1 VNKTA
6 VAMAAMNLM
15 VLACLLFMEVWAL
28 IHPRRGDTISEGQW
42 AIWRLMGDAHWWG
55 RIPLLIV
62 FSWCG
67 YHLCLSDDA
76 GLNWKAEVIALAGCL
91 VWVLAVWAVFKR

>member
-28 IHPRRGDTISEGQW
+28 IHPRRGDTISEGTW
-42 AIWRLMGDAHWWG
+42 AIWRLMGDWHWAG
-55 RIPLLIV
+55 RIPLLLV
-62 FSWCG
+62 LCWSA
-67 YHLCLSDDA
+67 YHLTLSDDA
-76 GLNWKAEVIALAGCL
+76 GINWKAEAIALAGCL
-91 VWVLAVWAVFKR
+91 VWVLAVWAVFKE